1 MARLGQQIIQRLQLI
16 RFFHGRIL
24 PDLDLEGKELTEISE
39 WMCLNKSGG
48 GFSLPQCVILF

>member
-24 PDLDLEGKELTEISE
+24 PDLDLEGKKRTVNSE
-39 WMCLNKSGG
+39 GVCLNEVGG
-48 GFSLPQCVILF
+48 RF